1 MNGVGLM
8 SAQRKYPPE
17 LRERA
22 VRLYKTARPQPSMRA
37 LAAQLGVNP
46 EALRSWIHRDAEA
59 AAARPAR
66 GARRPAAT
74 AAAAELPA
82 DVAAEL
88 DALRVEVMQ
97 LRRSN
102 EILRAASAYFAV
114 AADQTGR
121 WSWGSS
127 TNTGTHSGSR
137 RSSGN

>member
-1 MNGVGLM
+1 
-8 SAQRKYPPE
+8 
-17 LRERA
+17 
-22 VRLYKTARPQPSMRA
+22 MRA
-37 LAAQLGVNP
+37 LAAQLGVHP

-66 GARRPAAT
+66 GARRAAGV
-74 AAAAELPA
+74 AAAAVELPA
-82 DVAAEL
+82 DVAEEL
-88 DALRVEVMQ
+88 DALRVEVME

-137 RSSGN
+137 RYSGN